1 MRAGQAASPRSC
13 SGLWDLSDV
22 RWRMNLRHRLSQK
35 YRRRPEPNVLA
46 TRLEGMRPEP
56 RQAMNAGVEEIRL
69 EPGFGPLARLYEEH
83 AARAFRLAYLL
94 TGDHDLAE
102 DLVQDVFVKLIGRFA
117 DLRSPESFDVYLRR
131 TIVTSSYGL
140 FRRRRTERAYLARER
155 GLAERTSDVLPDVE
169 RKDEL
174 WTQLQ
179 RIAPR
184 QRAALVLRY
193 YEDLS
198 EHQAAGVLGCSLR
211 TVKSLVTR
219 GIQAMRDQQGG
230 EA

>member
-1 MRAGQAASPRSC
+1 MTA
-13 SGLWDLSDV
+13 D
-22 RWRMNLRHRLSQK
+22 
-35 YRRRPEPNVLA
+35 
-46 TRLEGMRPEP
+46 
-56 RQAMNAGVEEIRL
+56 VEEIRL
-69 EPGFGPLARLYEEH
+69 ERGLGPLARLYEEH
-83 AARAFRLAYLL
+83 SARAFRLAYLL

-102 DLVQDVFVKLIGRFA
+102 DLVQDAFVKLIGRFA
-117 DLRSPESFDVYLRR
+117 NLRNPESFDMYLKR
-131 TIVTSSYGL
+131 TVVTLSYGL
-140 FRRRRTERAYLARER
+140 FRRRRTERAYLARQR
-155 GLAERTSDVLPDVE
+155 SLAERTNDVLPDVE

-198 EHQAAGVLGCSLR
+198 EHQAADVLGCSLR

-219 GIQAMRDQQGG
+219 GIEAMRDQQGG
-230 EA
+230 ES